1 MITSRKMPRNF
12 FSALPRG
19 MTLASIVSASL
30 LMAAVTNV
38 EAAQRMCGERAKLA
52 DFLKK
57 KYQEAP
63 IGLGVGGSGKT
74 VYEVFTSQKGTW
86 TVMMTM
92 TTGKS
97 CIMATGHSWRDDDR
111 LAYLPKV

>member
-1 MITSRKMPRNF
+1 MITSRNKPRNF
-12 FSALPRG
+12 RSA
-19 MTLASIVSASL
+19 MTRNLAMASIVSASL
-30 LMAAVTNV
+30 LMVATSNV
-38 EAAQRMCGERAKLA
+38 DAAQRMCGERAKLA
-52 DFLKK
+52 NFLKK